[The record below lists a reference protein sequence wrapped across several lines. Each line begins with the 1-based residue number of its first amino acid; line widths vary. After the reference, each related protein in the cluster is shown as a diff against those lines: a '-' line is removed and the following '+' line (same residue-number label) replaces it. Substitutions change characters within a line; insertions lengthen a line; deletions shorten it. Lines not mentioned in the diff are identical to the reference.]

1 MRFIDGTKRVVSGAM
16 ADNITGE
23 AAKAAY
29 YFFLSLFPMILALFA
44 FTGILGGSA
53 AFETIMGWLHGLLP
67 ASATQYME

>member
-1 MRFIDGTKRVVSGAM
+1 M

-44 FTGILGGSA
+44 FTGPRRQHGVRDDHALAERPAAREVADSLSA
-53 AFETIMGWLHGLLP
+53 EGDP
-67 ASATQYME
+67 A